1 MNNEYNNKKKNLNK
15 TAIALEY
22 DPNTSDAPKVV
33 ATGKGALADKIIEEA
48 KNAKV
53 PVHKDSKLAKTLSK
67 LEIGD
72 MIPPEL
78 YEAVA
83 EILVFVDA
91 MEKIQAKQKGW
102 CVLTTHHPHL
112 NYHSVTGLKSVFSSS
127 VISTPSPSGNWPFRM
142 VEI

>member
-1 MNNEYNNKKKNLNK
+1 MINNDKKNPNR

-22 DPNTSDAPKVV
+22 NPNESEAPKVI
-33 ATGKGALADKIIEEA
+33 ATGKGLIADKIIEEA
-48 KNAKV
+48 KNANV
-53 PVHKDSKLAKTLSK
+53 PVHKDSKLAGTLSK

-91 MEKIQAKQKGW
+91 MEKIRAKG
-102 CVLTTHHPHL
+102 
-112 NYHSVTGLKSVFSSS
+112 GL
-127 VISTPSPSGNWPFRM
+127 
-142 VEI
+142 